1 MLKIEVE
8 ATSANI
14 CVGFDVLGLALDLK
28 NTFTFT
34 KASTTSFEGFKEEFS
49 TKETNLVYEAYKLV
63 FDKAK
68 EDIVDVKIGYKGDIP
83 LSRGLGSSSSLIVA
97 GIFAANYF
105 LNNKYTKDELFL
117 FATELEGHPDNV
129 APAIYGGLVAS
140 YKNIDG
146 YHPIKYET
154 SSDLKFTVLIPPY
167 EVSTKMARNVLPKSL
182 EYKDIVWNLS
192 RIVNIPYAFKNGDIS
207 LLKDL
212 FNDKL
217 HEPYRKELIK
227 DYDKVY
233 HILKDKECA
242 MAISGSGSCMLVVSK
257 DLSFIKELEN
267 LDLKIKTLNVGVGV
281 SLEEIWKITSIT

>member
-8 ATSANI
+8 ATSANL

-34 KASTTSFEGFKEEFS
+34 KADETSFEGFLDEFS
-49 TKETNLVYEAYKLV
+49 KKETNLVYEAYKLV
-63 FDKAK
+63 FDKANK
-68 EDIVDVKIGYKGDIP
+68 EAVDVKIGYQGDIP

-105 LNNKYTKDELFL
+105 LGNPYTKDELFQ

-140 YKNIDG
+140 YKKDNQ
-146 YHPIKYET
+146 YYPTKYEV
-154 SSDLKFTVLIPPY
+154 SDDLKFTVLIPPY
-167 EVSTKMARNVLPKSL
+167 PISTAMARTVLPKSL

-192 RIVNIPYAFKNGDIS
+192 RIVNIPLAFSKGDIP

-212 FNDKL
+212 FSDKL
-217 HEPYRKELIK
+217 HEPYRKALIK
-227 DYDKVY
+227 DYDKVNN
-233 HILKDKECA
+233 ILKDKECA
-242 MAISGSGSCMLVVSK
+242 LSISGSGSCMLVVSK
-257 DLSFIKELEN
+257 DLAFIE
-267 LDLKIKTLNVGVGV
+267 DLKDLNLQIKTLNVGVGV
-281 SLEEIWKITSIT
+281 LLEEL